1 MNGTNL
7 FIVLAIITIFISLI
21 LAIFIVLLLPWL
33 RAFLQGSP
41 VSLPHIVAMRL
52 RGTPPT
58 LVIEA
63 YATLKRSGMSTTAAN
78 IEKKYLDNKHR
89 IFTSQ
94 DLVALVIQKE
104 NPGRTTATKNRD

>member
-7 FIVLAIITIFISLI
+7 FIVLAIITIFICII
-21 LAIFIVLLLPWL
+21 LTIIVGLMFPWL

-41 VSLPHIVAMRL
+41 VSLHHIVAMRL

-58 LVIEA
+58 LVIES
-63 YATLKRSGMSTTAAN
+63 YASLKRAGMSTTAAD
-78 IEKKYLDNKHR
+78 IEKNYLDNRHR

-104 NPGRTTATKNRD
+104 NPD